1 MREGE
6 YAPRNRQKA
15 WVKKTVSTIYW
26 LTATA
31 VYLAWSV
38 WTGAWETTWVLW
50 PVAGILFAVVMC
62 LCNLLINEKKDV
74 NYSP

>member
-50 PVAGILFAVVMC
+50 PVAGIQFAVVTR
-62 LCNLLINEKKDV
+62 LRDLFLDRK
-74 NYSP
+74 